1 MNRNELR
8 QRITGSLANALIG
21 DAMGSATEGLTPEK
35 ILQHFGGKVTRFYP
49 PPDATFARG
58 RKAGQLTDDTTQML
72 MMLEAISE
80 DGGVLKVET
89 VAKWLLKWAED
100 EALFQQFAG
109 PSTRRAVQRLKDG
122 ASPYETG
129 KPSFPMDMG
138 ASNGAA
144 MKVAP
149 AGLAHAGDPEAA
161 VRDAATMCIPT
172 HNTDL
177 AFAGAGAVAASVAAA
192 LTPKADVLSVAD
204 AALFGARKGY
214 EIARTESVMTRSPS
228 MVERIKLAVTI
239 AASGDDFDETCAR
252 LGDVIGCG
260 LPIIEAVPAAIGLFV
275 AARGDAQRSVTG
287 AVNLGGDADTVAA
300 IAGAISGAYSG
311 IEGVDPQLVA
321 DLLEVNAI
329 NLDALAER
337 ILNLPTVHL
346 SA

>member
-1 MNRNELR
+1 MAPGTNIGSASPVFIGSDGNLSDAGETMNR
-8 QRITGSLANALIG
+8 
-21 DAMGSATEGLTPEK
+21 
-35 ILQHFGGKVTRFYP
+35 KVTN
-49 PPDATFARG
+49 DAVARIRNLAQLHG
-58 RKAGQLTDDTTQML
+58 RNAD
-72 MMLEAISE
+72 
-80 DGGVLKVET
+80 
-89 VAKWLLKWAED
+89 WAE
-100 EALFQQFAG
+100 
-109 PSTRRAVQRLKDG
+109 S
-122 ASPYETG
+122 
-129 KPSFPMDMG
+129 
-138 ASNGAA
+138 
-144 MKVAP
+144 
-149 AGLAHAGDPEAA
+149 A

-214 EIARTESVMTRSPS
+214 EIARTESVVTRSPS

-239 AASGDDFDETCAR
+239 AAGGDHFGEACAR
-252 LGDVIGCG
+252 LGDVIRCG
-260 LPIIEAVPAAIGLFV
+260 LPIMESGPAAIGLFV

-311 IEGVDPQLVA
+311 IEGIDPQLVA